1 MSKLIWGFASLIA
14 AILAIIFGGIAIFFS
29 VTSIVTLKKYL
40 FIFLEKLN
48 LQGNSGGVWDSDV

>member
-29 VTSIVTLKKYL
+29 VTSIVTLKKISFY
-40 FIFLEKLN
+40 IFGKN
-48 LQGNSGGVWDSDV
+48 

>member
-29 VTSIVTLKKYL
+29 VTSIVTLKQYR
-40 FIFLEKLN
+40 FIFLEKTKS
-48 LQGNSGGVWDSDV
+48 SG

>member
-40 FIFLEKLN
+40 FIFLGKTKS
-48 LQGNSGGVWDSDV
+48 SGK